1 MPNDAPTL
9 AGPYRS
15 YEEMSRFVVVP
26 ATIANAAP
34 GMVRPV
40 RRCVRPTTD
49 IEGLCPDPYCR
60 TDARS
65 DHEPEQSVT
74 PPPDF
79 RK

>member
-34 GMVRPV
+34 EMVRPV

-49 IEGLCPDPYCR
+49 IEGLCPDP
-60 TDARS
+60 
-65 DHEPEQSVT
+65 
-74 PPPDF
+74 
-79 RK
+79 